1 MRVKKNKGDDYENG
15 SLEEPDYVSPYECIL
30 HGKESRCYCL
40 SYKDETEAKPGGH
53 PLIEEDKGGNS
64 AKLLGK
70 TMTEAVKMVENGA
83 ISFGKD
89 PKNGNRLSFKLYQQS
104 VF

>member
-1 MRVKKNKGDDYENG
+1 MRFKKNKGDDYENG
-15 SLEEPDYVSPYECIL
+15 SLEEPDYDYECIL
-30 HGKESRCYCL
+30 HGKESRCYCF
-40 SYKDETEAKPGGH
+40 SFKDETKAKKGSPSH
-53 PLIEEDKGGNS
+53 IEEDKGGNS

-89 PKNGNRLSFKLYQQS
+89 PKNGSRLSFKLYIQS

>member
-1 MRVKKNKGDDYENG
+1 MRPKTNKGDDYENG
-15 SLEEPDYVSPYECIL
+15 SLEEPDYDYECIL
-30 HGKESRCYCL
+30 QGKESRCYCL
-40 SYKDETEAKPGGH
+40 SFKDETEAKTGTPSH
-53 PLIEEDKGGNS
+53 IEEDKGGNS

-89 PKNGNRLSFKLYQQS
+89 PKNGSRLSFKLYIQS